1 MKLPNNLSADLDWS
15 TIDSST
21 IDLSDS
27 YTIDN
32 AMAQTWPSM
41 VYASN
46 TIGSSSISGSGL
58 HSSELSNST
67 ITINTNGIEMQP
79 GTDIVIGGQSLMKTL
94 DVINERLAILQPNTR
109 LESEWTELKELGERY
124 RAMEQDLLEKARA
137 WDILKAPSKR

>member
-32 AMAQTWPSM
+32 NMVQTWPST
-41 VYASN
+41 VYTTN
-46 TIGSSSISGSGL
+46 TIGSSTISGSGL

-137 WDILKAPSKR
+137 WDILKSRTKR

>member
-1 MKLPNNLSADLDWS
+1 MKLPNNLSVDSDWS
-15 TIDSST
+15 TIDSSI

-32 AMAQTWPSM
+32 TMAQTWPST

-46 TIGSSSISGSGL
+46 TIGGSGL
-58 HSSELSNST
+58 YSSEFTNST

-94 DVINERLAILQPNTR
+94 DSINERLAILQPNTR
-109 LESEWTELKELGERY
+109 LESEWEELKELGERY
-124 RAMEQDLLEKARA
+124 REMEQDLLEKARV
-137 WDILKAPSKR
+137 WGILKAPSKR

>member
-1 MKLPNNLSADLDWS
+1 MKLPNNLSADSDWS
-15 TIDSST
+15 PIDSST

-32 AMAQTWPSM
+32 TMAQTWPSM
-41 VYASN
+41 VYATN

-58 HSSELSNST
+58 HSNEFSNST

-79 GTDIVIGGQSLMKTL
+79 GTDIVIGSRSLMKTL
-94 DVINERLAILQPNTR
+94 DAINDRLSILQPNTR
-109 LESEWTELKELGERY
+109 LESEWAELKELGERY

-137 WDILKAPSKR
+137 WDILKSRTKR

>member
-1 MKLPNNLSADLDWS
+1 MKLPNNLSVDSDWS

-32 AMAQTWPSM
+32 TMAQTWPST

-46 TIGSSSISGSGL
+46 TIGGSGL
-58 HSSELSNST
+58 YSSEFTNST

-94 DVINERLAILQPNTR
+94 DSINERLAILQPNTR
-109 LESEWTELKELGERY
+109 LESEWEELKELGERY
-124 RAMEQDLLEKARA
+124 REMEQDLLEKARV
-137 WDILKAPSKR
+137 WGILKAPSKR

>member
-15 TIDSST
+15 TIN
-21 IDLSDS
+21 LSEP

-32 AMAQTWPSM
+32 TMAQTWAST
-41 VYASN
+41 VYACD
-46 TIGSSSISGSGL
+46 TIGTSSISGSMGQ
-58 HSSELSNST
+58 SNEFTNST

-109 LESEWTELKELGERY
+109 LESEWSELKKLGERY

-137 WDILKAPSKR
+137 WDILKAPTKR

>member
-41 VYASN
+41 VYATN

-137 WDILKAPSKR
+137 WDILKSRTKR

>member
-15 TIDSST
+15 TIN
-21 IDLSDS
+21 LSEP

-32 AMAQTWPSM
+32 TMAQTWPST
-41 VYASN
+41 VYACD
-46 TIGSSSISGSGL
+46 TISSVITGGMGQ
-58 HSSELSNST
+58 SSEFTNST

-79 GTDIVIGGQSLMKTL
+79 GTDIVIAGQSLMKTL

-109 LESEWTELKELGERY
+109 LESEWSELKELGDRY

-137 WDILKAPSKR
+137 WDILKAPTKR

>member
-137 WDILKAPSKR
+137 WDILKSRTKR

>member
-1 MKLPNNLSADLDWS
+1 MKLPKNLSVDSDWS

-32 AMAQTWPSM
+32 TMAQTWAST
-41 VYASN
+41 VYACD
-46 TIGSSSISGSGL
+46 TIGTSSISGSMGQ
-58 HSSELSNST
+58 SNEFTNST

-109 LESEWTELKELGERY
+109 LESEWSELKKLGERY

-137 WDILKAPSKR
+137 WDILKAPTKR

>member
-1 MKLPNNLSADLDWS
+1 MKLPNNLSADSDWS

-32 AMAQTWPSM
+32 TMAQTWPSM
-41 VYASN
+41 VYATN
-46 TIGSSSISGSGL
+46 TIGSSTISGSGL

-137 WDILKAPSKR
+137 WDILKSRTKR

>member
-15 TIDSST
+15 PIDSST

-32 AMAQTWPSM
+32 NMTQTWPSM
-41 VYASN
+41 VYTSD
-46 TIGSSSISGSGL
+46 TIMSSGISGSML
-58 HSSELSNST
+58 QSNEFTNST

-94 DVINERLAILQPNTR
+94 DVINERLAILQPNTQ
-109 LESEWTELKELGERY
+109 LESEWEELKELGERY
-124 RAMEQDLLEKARA
+124 REMEQDLLEKARV
-137 WDILKAPSKR
+137 WGILKAPAKR

>member
-21 IDLSDS
+21 IDLSET

-32 AMAQTWPSM
+32 TMSQTWPST
-41 VYASN
+41 VYATN
-46 TIGSSSISGSGL
+46 TISGSGL
-58 HSSELSNST
+58 YSSEFSNST

-79 GTDIVIGGQSLMKTL
+79 GTDIVIGGQSLTKTL

-109 LESEWTELKELGERY
+109 LESEWAELKELGERY
-124 RAMEQDLLEKARA
+124 RAMEQDLLEKARV
-137 WDILKAPSKR
+137 WDILKTPAKR

>member
-1 MKLPNNLSADLDWS
+1 MKLPNNLSADSDWS

-32 AMAQTWPSM
+32 TMAQTWPSM
-41 VYASN
+41 VYATN
-46 TIGSSSISGSGL
+46 TMDSSTISGSGL
-58 HSSELSNST
+58 YSSEFSNST

-137 WDILKAPSKR
+137 WDILKSRTKR

>member
-32 AMAQTWPSM
+32 TMAQTWPSM
-41 VYASN
+41 VYATN
-46 TIGSSSISGSGL
+46 TIGSSTISGSGL

-109 LESEWTELKELGERY
+109 LESEWAELKELGERY

-137 WDILKAPSKR
+137 WDILKSRTKR